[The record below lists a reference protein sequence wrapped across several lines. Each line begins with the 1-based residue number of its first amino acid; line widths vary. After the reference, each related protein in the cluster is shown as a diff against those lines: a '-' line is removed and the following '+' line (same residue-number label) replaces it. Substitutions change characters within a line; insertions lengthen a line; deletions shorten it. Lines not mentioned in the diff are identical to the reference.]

1 MEKWGLTIER
11 LNLRKPEGEHFIM
24 KKFLSSVLTIV
35 VIAAILVTP
44 ISVSAADGGEY
55 IQSVFDMIVDMY
67 KGDLDNQAVY
77 EKMIRN
83 MFESLDEF
91 TEYYDLEEAEVLFQQ
106 LENSVEGIGIMVSD
120 IAGGITIVEFLEDS
134 PAREA
139 GLMIGDVIVSADDKD
154 LTGMTSTVAVN
165 YIKGKSGTT
174 VRIGVKRGGSDKIL
188 YFDVVRK
195 HIVINP
201 VTLKFIDD
209 RIAYIKISTFSFD
222 ADVFFD
228 RAMEEVKKAGID
240 NIILDLRN
248 NGGGSVQAAVNVA
261 KHFVP
266 GGVIS
271 VLDYESD
278 RVQDIVYTN
287 DLTENPYNLVVL
299 VNKYTASS
307 SELLAGAIRDTYCG
321 TVIGEKTWGKSVFQ
335 QLIPIVNYEAFK
347 ICYDATKIPMISYY
361 DLFEYGIFVPER
373 YIMGYLKLT
382 VGEYLTPAVRRIN
395 NVGVRPHKV
404 ILNILTQNDV
414 NIESLSTLYEVK
426 EYNPGDK
433 GPEILLAKYILKA
446 AGYQTE
452 LNSDT
457 LDERASE
464 IIKQYQKDNGL
475 TATGSL
481 NFETQKALNRD
492 VAKMKQD
499 ADKQLRKAIDILSD

>member
-228 RAMEEVKKAGID
+228 RANRFFNIF
-240 NIILDLRN
+240 IILPFYR
-248 NGGGSVQAAVNVA
+248 
-261 KHFVP
+261 
-266 GGVIS
+266 
-271 VLDYESD
+271 
-278 RVQDIVYTN
+278 
-287 DLTENPYNLVVL
+287 
-299 VNKYTASS
+299 
-307 SELLAGAIRDTYCG
+307 
-321 TVIGEKTWGKSVFQ
+321 
-335 QLIPIVNYEAFK
+335 
-347 ICYDATKIPMISYY
+347 
-361 DLFEYGIFVPER
+361 
-373 YIMGYLKLT
+373 
-382 VGEYLTPAVRRIN
+382 
-395 NVGVRPHKV
+395 
-404 ILNILTQNDV
+404 
-414 NIESLSTLYEVK
+414 
-426 EYNPGDK
+426 
-433 GPEILLAKYILKA
+433 
-446 AGYQTE
+446 
-452 LNSDT
+452 
-457 LDERASE
+457 
-464 IIKQYQKDNGL
+464 
-475 TATGSL
+475 
-481 NFETQKALNRD
+481 
-492 VAKMKQD
+492 
-499 ADKQLRKAIDILSD
+499 